1 MEAGNLK
8 IIREA
13 MALEKKNRE
22 KKIKALVLFAVFL
35 LFTGFV
41 AYFGGVPLIKFMND
55 PEGFRA
61 WVDGKGIIAPILFIF
76 MVLFQVVVAV
86 VPGEPFEIAAGY
98 AFGYLWGTVYF
109 MVGSII
115 GSALIFLFVRKY
127 GQRFC
132 DIFFDR
138 EKINKLKFLR
148 NTKRNKALFFIIFSI
163 PGTPKDLLSYFA
175 GLSDMS
181 FKTWMFIA
189 SVGRIPSLITSVIGG
204 GAIGDGDYTM
214 AAVVFGVAIVLSIAG
229 YFIYSGIM
237 KKHGNNGENEEND
250 EV

>member
-1 MEAGNLK
+1 MSMKGRVDSEMEKNNG
-8 IIREA
+8 
-13 MALEKKNRE
+13 KKL
-22 KKIKALVLFAVFL
+22 KALVLLGVFV
-35 LFTGFV
+35 LFIGFV
-41 AYFGGVPLIKFMND
+41 AYFGGAPLIKFMND
-55 PEGFRA
+55 AEGFRL
-61 WVDGKGIIAPILFIF
+61 WVDGKGIAAPILFII
-76 MVLFQVVVAV
+76 MVLFQVVVAI

-109 MVGSII
+109 MIGSMI
-115 GSALIFLFVRKY
+115 GSAIIFIFVRKY

-138 EKINKLKFLR
+138 EKINKLKFLK
-148 NTKRNKALFFIIFSI
+148 NTKRNKALFFIIFAI

-181 FKTWMFIA
+181 FGAWMFIA

-204 GAIGDGDYTM
+204 GAIGDGNYI
-214 AAVVFGVAIVLSIAG
+214 AAGVVFGIAAVISIGG
-229 YFIYSGIM
+229 YFIYNGIM
-237 KKHGNNGENEEND
+237 KKHGKNSESGEKD